1 MQQCLTIVLACS
13 SSRTLRQIQEDMVL
27 LPCTYDVALVHGH
40 LTVVLSGKLAQST
53 TVKEWKYV
61 QYIMRELSTF
71 GVRHRF

>member
-1 MQQCLTIVLACS
+1 MQKCLKRVLDCS

-61 QYIMRELSTF
+61 QYIMRELLMYE
-71 GVRHRF
+71 RLHH

>member
-1 MQQCLTIVLACS
+1 
-13 SSRTLRQIQEDMVL
+13 MVL

-61 QYIMRELSTF
+61 QYIMRELLMYE
-71 GVRHRF
+71 RLHR

>member
-1 MQQCLTIVLACS
+1 M
-13 SSRTLRQIQEDMVL
+13 L